1 MSERSRRDGR
11 RRLDAGARAA
21 ILDRVSALEPQPK
34 APGPEKAGPD
44 QRTEQTPEPVQPDS
58 TTRALRAAVLG
69 NEEVLLPQ
77 LHDLWGSLRRVPVD
91 EAALESNL
99 VITASRRDP
108 AHAAF
113 DLLRTRLLQ
122 ALDEHGWK
130 RVAITSPTRGCGKT
144 FTAANLAIAL
154 SRYENRRT
162 VLLDLDMRAPGLAE
176 VLGLTA
182 PGPISDWM
190 RGVTSSGTQLQRVG
204 QNLLG
209 IGGLAVGL
217 NDRAETYPA
226 ELLQDPKA
234 GMVLDQMQEELA
246 PDAVLFDLP
255 PALNHDD
262 VTAFRDRYDCVLM
275 VVGGGRNSAEQI
287 REAVRRIGDD
297 KPILGMVLNRA
308 EEERATGTG

>member
-11 RRLDAGARAA
+11 RRLEPGARTA
-21 ILDRVSALEPQPK
+21 ILDRIAALQPK
-34 APGPEKAGPD
+34 PASPSPAVPAPAETD
-44 QRTEQTPEPVQPDS
+44 D

-69 NEEVLLPQ
+69 KDEVRLPQ
-77 LHDLWGSLRRVPVD
+77 LHDLWGSLRRIPVN
-91 EAALESNL
+91 EAVLESNL

-108 AHAAF
+108 AHTAF

-162 VLLDLDMRAPGLAE
+162 VLLDLDLRAPGLAE
-176 VLGLTA
+176 VLGAPA
-182 PGPISDWM
+182 PGPIADWL
-190 RGVTSSGTQLQRVG
+190 RGATSSNTQLQRVG

-217 NDRAETYPA
+217 NDRSETYAA
-226 ELLQDPKA
+226 ELLQDPKTA
-234 GMVLDQMQEELA
+234 AVLDQMQEEIA

-255 PALNHDD
+255 PALSQDD
-262 VTAFRDRYDCVLM
+262 VTAFRSRYDCVLM
-275 VVGGGRNSAEQI
+275 VVGGGHNSAEQI
-287 REAVRRIGDD
+287 REAVRRIGED
-297 KPILGMVLNRA
+297 KPILGMILNRA
-308 EEERATGTG
+308 EEDHASGSG

>member
-1 MSERSRRDGR
+1 MSERSKRDGR
-11 RRLDAGARAA
+11 RRLGAEARAA
-21 ILDRVSALEPQPK
+21 ILDRIAEVD
-34 APGPEKAGPD
+34 APARESGTAARRAAPAPETDPA
-44 QRTEQTPEPVQPDS
+44 
-58 TTRALRAAVLG
+58 TRALRAAVLG
-69 NEEVLLPQ
+69 DDVTLLPQ
-77 LHDLWGSLRRVPVD
+77 IHDLWGSLRRIPVD
-91 EAALESNL
+91 EAILEANL

-162 VLLDLDMRAPGLAE
+162 VLLDFDMRAPALAD
-176 VLGLTA
+176 VLGVSA
-182 PGPISDWM
+182 PGPISDWI
-190 RGVTSSGTQLQRVG
+190 RGTASSGTHLQRVG

-234 GMVLDQMQEELA
+234 AAVLDQMQEELS

-262 VTAFRDRYDCVLM
+262 VTAFRARYDCVLM

-287 REAVRRIGDD
+287 REAVRRIGED
-297 KPILGMVLNRA
+297 KPILGMILNRA
-308 EEERATGTG
+308 EEDPASGAA

>member
-1 MSERSRRDGR
+1 MGQAQMKDGNTRGSR
-11 RRLDAGARAA
+11 RRLAPEARTEM
-21 ILDRVSALEPQPK
+21 LDRIAALEAPATQPDVTTPQPDP
-34 APGPEKAGPD
+34 A
-44 QRTEQTPEPVQPDS
+44 
-58 TTRALRAAVLG
+58 TRALRAAVLG
-69 NEEVLLPQ
+69 EGEVRLPQ
-77 LHDLWGSLRRVPVD
+77 LHDLWGNLRRIPVN
-91 EAALESNL
+91 EALLEANL

-144 FTAANLAIAL
+144 FTAANLAVAL

-162 VLLDLDMRAPGLAE
+162 VLLDLDLRAPGLAQ
-176 VLGLTA
+176 VLGTPA
-182 PGPISDWM
+182 PGPIAEWL
-190 RGVTSSGTQLQRVG
+190 RGGTSTGTQLQRVG
-204 QNLLG
+204 QNPLG

-217 NDRAETYPA
+217 NDRAEAYPA

-234 GMVLDQMQEELA
+234 AAVLDQLQEELS

-275 VVGGGRNSAEQI
+275 VVGSGRNSADQV
-287 REAVRRIGDD
+287 REAVRRIGED
-297 KPILGMVLNRA
+297 KPIIGMILNRA
-308 EEERATGTG
+308 EEERASGTG